1 MERHTTDL
9 DTDNKGAVSFS
20 HWHAW
25 CFLVRCI
32 LIYCLSFLGSTT
44 VRIPN
49 GAYKL
54 GPDEWWSQVWG
65 SRYVCFVLSKHRAIF
80 VWPWNENA
88 QIKQKQQTN
97 GKRAIWLVN
106 RTDTNRGGFWLVKR
120 TLGWKNL
127 MPENFLE
134 FNRYLALTSY
144 YNTIG
149 QSNNAFSILGFS
161 LACFDLF
168 IHWLIKQITNTYR
181 NHFLRSYENPSFS

>member
-9 DTDNKGAVSFS
+9 HTDNEGAVSFS

-32 LIYCLSFLGSTT
+32 LIYCLAFLGSTT
-44 VRIPN
+44 VRIPD

-161 LACFDLF
+161 LAGKRRV
-168 IHWLIKQITNTYR
+168 HVLI
-181 NHFLRSYENPSFS
+181 FSSIGW